1 MKEML
6 SGIKGAEMDS
16 MSSKCK
22 GYPLIPAEENK
33 CVWMKTGLVSYKLC
47 DRSYQCETCPFE
59 RAMKNGGEN
68 NFPESSETEEE
79 GPSCDVLSS
88 QADNGSLL
96 FHPDHCWVRVEAHE
110 KVRIGLDA
118 TIAMLISSVQLVIL
132 PADGS
137 FTGAGECFAH
147 IIQGNYVL
155 PVISPVSGVIIA
167 TNYRLKNNPGLLT
180 SDPQGNGWLVTIKP
194 DNLENDFKKL
204 FFGKKALLWKRR
216 EESEILNRVYSLMKT
231 SSSRIGPTMQDGGAR
246 VTNLHELLHSI
257 TAKQLVQVLDS
268 VVSRHKTP

>member
-1 MKEML
+1 LKERL
-6 SGIKGAEMDS
+6 SGIKGAKMDS

-22 GYPLIPAEENK
+22 GYPLIPAKENK

-47 DRSYQCETCPFE
+47 DRNYHCETCPFE
-59 RAMKNGGEN
+59 RAMKNGGESN
-68 NFPESSETEEE
+68 LPEPSEIEE
-79 GPSCDVLSS
+79 DVRSRDDLSS
-88 QADNGSLL
+88 QTDNGSLL
-96 FHPDHCWVRVEAHE
+96 FHPDHCWVRVETHE

-118 TIAMLISSVQLVIL
+118 TIAMLISRVQLVIL

-167 TNYRLKNNPGLLT
+167 TNYRLKNKPGLLA
-180 SDPQGNGWLVTIKP
+180 SDPQGNGWLVSIKP

-216 EESEILNRVYSLMKT
+216 EESEISNRVYSLMKIG
-231 SSSRIGPTMQDGGAR
+231 SSRIGPSMQDGGAR
-246 VTNLHELLHSI
+246 VSNLQELLHSI
-257 TAKQLVQVLDS
+257 TAKQLVEVLDY
-268 VVSRHKTP
+268 VVYRHKTS